1 MQEKIVLKKISKS
14 LTYIWYSFFIK
25 KNPRKSRVFKS
36 KDRNLID
43 YCAAAIEVIAAST
56 PSIESAAFLIRASA
70 STSTS
75 SAVA

>member
-1 MQEKIVLKKISKS
+1 MFKAELIWIFFKFKKINPE
-14 LTYIWYSFFIK
+14 IE
-25 KNPRKSRVFKS
+25 KNPRNSRVFFL
-36 KDRNLID
+36 NLTLEKAD
-43 YCAAAIEVIAAST
+43 YFSAAIEAIAAST

>member
-1 MQEKIVLKKISKS
+1 MKFGTTLLSQKNDHLRIQEIAA
-14 LTYIWYSFFIK
+14 IK
-25 KNPRKSRVFKS
+25 KPAKFAGFLNLMFKS
-36 KDRNLID
+36 N
-43 YCAAAIEVIAAST
+43 YFSAAIEAIAAST

>member
-1 MQEKIVLKKISKS
+1 MFKAELIWIFFKFKKINPE
-14 LTYIWYSFFIK
+14 IE
-25 KNPRKSRVFKS
+25 KNPRNSRVFKS
-36 KDRNLID
+36 GFIKAD
-43 YCAAAIEVIAAST
+43 YFSAAIEAIAAST

>member
-1 MQEKIVLKKISKS
+1 MFKAELLWIFFGFKKINPE
-14 LTYIWYSFFIK
+14 IK
-25 KNPRKSRVFKS
+25 KTRENRGFFLTLEKA
-36 KDRNLID
+36 D
-43 YCAAAIEVIAAST
+43 YFSAAIEAIAAST

>member
-1 MQEKIVLKKISKS
+1 MNFNFESPQVRKKVCE
-14 LTYIWYSFFIK
+14 SFKNKQK
-25 KNPRKSRVFKS
+25 KNPRIPRVFQLKTE
-36 KDRNLID
+36 KVFNYL
-43 YCAAAIEVIAAST
+43 AASIEAIAAST